1 MVEEKKETAK
11 KKIGERAANILTETS
26 GDAKNSSQIMAQID
40 EVHDMKGNKPMA
52 EETMGKQEA
61 KWPEMMMGMWNNMP
75 AFTSSNKL
83 MAPYIQLMKMQ
94 QQKGMDLYRAWID
107 QSGKI
112 GVARRSGDVKKMWET
127 CMESNKENFYS
138 FQGAMKEQATAQYEL
153 LRKFIPALPD
163 FPGTRS

>member
-40 EVHDMKGNKPMA
+40 EVHDMRENKRMT

-61 KWPEMMMGMWNNMP
+61 TWPEMMMGMWNNMP
-75 AFTSSNKL
+75 AFTSSNKA

-153 LRKFIPALPD
+153 LRKFIPALPV
-163 FPGTRS
+163 FPETRS

>member
-40 EVHDMKGNKPMA
+40 EVHDMRENKRMT

-61 KWPEMMMGMWNNMP
+61 TWPEMMMGMWNNMP
-75 AFTSSNKL
+75 AFTSSNKA

>member
-1 MVEEKKETAK
+1 MRE
-11 KKIGERAANILTETS
+11 
-26 GDAKNSSQIMAQID
+26 
-40 EVHDMKGNKPMA
+40 NKRMT

-61 KWPEMMMGMWNNMP
+61 TWPEMMMGMWNNMP
-75 AFTSSNKL
+75 AFTSSNKA

-94 QQKGMDLYRAWID
+94 LQKGMDLYRAWID

-153 LRKFIPALPD
+153 LTQIHDLSPENCRKRA
-163 FPGTRS
+163 GSRE